1 MLPPDQEQHMS
12 SQKTV
17 VLVGATGRFGSRVA
31 SAVLATRRAHLRIV
45 ARDPS
50 NPKLHPLRDAGA
62 TIAAADLHDA
72 ASLDT
77 ALRGGD
83 VVVSTLN
90 GGPEVIVD
98 VQTSLLR
105 ASERS
110 GVRRFIPSDYSLDF
124 RRLAEGDNVFLDLR
138 RRFAEV
144 VDASEVGA
152 THVLIGAF
160 TEVQLSSHMG
170 IFDLE
175 NAVARPWGTG
185 DEAIDMT
192 TLDDAARVV
201 ARVAVDDAAPRWI
214 AYAGD
219 STSVHALATT
229 FEQVT
234 GRPLRVEPRGS
245 AADLATW
252 IARTRATAKSPLE
265 FVFGQYQLAQIDGK
279 GKLLVLD
286 NARFPDIV
294 PTTAAD
300 VLRGWLAKATAS

>member
-1 MLPPDQEQHMS
+1 MS

-31 SAVLATRRAHLRIV
+31 GAVLATRRAHLRIV

-50 NPKLHPLRDAGA
+50 NKRLHPLRDAGA
-62 TIAAADLHDA
+62 TIAAADLADA

-83 VVVSTLN
+83 VLVSTLN
-90 GGPEVIVD
+90 GGPDVIVAG
-98 VQTSLLR
+98 QTSLLR
-105 ASERS
+105 AAERT
-110 GVRRFIPSDYSLDF
+110 GIRRFIPSDYSLDF

-138 RRFAEV
+138 RRFTDV
-144 VDASEVGA
+144 VDASEVSA

-170 IFDLE
+170 IFDLD

-201 ARVAVDDAAPRWI
+201 ARLAVDDAAPRWI
-214 AYAGD
+214 SYAGD
-219 STSVHALATT
+219 STSVRTLATT

-234 GRPLRVEPRGS
+234 GRPLRVEPRGD
-245 AADLATW
+245 ATALATW
-252 IARTRATAKSPLE
+252 IARTRASARSPLE

-279 GKLLVLD
+279 GKLRTLD
-286 NARFPDIV
+286 NARFPDIA
-294 PTTAAD
+294 PTKAAD
-300 VLRGWLAKATAS
+300 VLRGLLATAS